1 MIHTWRA
8 QIHDVLEEG
17 KTHPRTHAATRA
29 SLMVV
34 IAATVVAVILETVP
48 SLADQTRVI
57 LTLIERIAVTVMT
70 LEYVLRLWAAPQGK
84 PAAESGSR
92 GSRLNYAVSALG
104 ILDLVAIL
112 PFYVNLLLPIA
123 PDWLRVLRLLRLL
136 KLARYTPALSLF
148 AAVIR
153 NERRLLLATLWV
165 VVVLLVLESG
175 VMFALEREAQ
185 PTVFASI
192 LHSLWW
198 AIVTIATVG
207 YGDMVPITPMGRL
220 FGGLAIILGIAVFAA
235 PVGILASGFA
245 AELRK
250 RDFVVTW
257 QTVAKV
263 PLFAGL
269 DAICIADIA
278 RLLKR
283 QVVPAR
289 FAVVRRG
296 EPADAMFFIMA
307 GQVEVDV
314 QPHPIRLGAG
324 DYFGEVALL
333 RDTVRMATVT
343 ALSECHLLSLEVA
356 DFHRLLDAH
365 PNLKASIMR
374 VAQQRLSDGPTTPTP
389 QNDQPGSAQ

>member
-1 MIHTWRA
+1 MTHTWRA

-17 KTHPRTHAATRA
+17 KTHPLTHAATRVF
-29 SLMVV
+29 LMAVV
-34 IAATVVAVILETVP
+34 ATTVVAVILETVP
-48 SLADQTRVI
+48 SVAGRTHVL
-57 LTLIERIAVTVMT
+57 LTLMERIAVTVMT
-70 LEYVLRLWAAPQGK
+70 LEYALRLWVAPQGRT
-84 PAAESGSR
+84 AAGSGSR
-92 GSRLNYAVSALG
+92 GARLNYATSALG

-112 PFYVNLLLPIA
+112 PFFANLLLPIA

-153 NERRLLLATLWV
+153 NEGRLLLATLWV

-175 VMFALEREAQ
+175 VMFALERQAQ
-185 PTVFASI
+185 PAAFYSI
-192 LHSLWW
+192 PHSMWW

-207 YGDMVPITPMGRL
+207 YGDMVPVTPLGKL
-220 FGGLAIILGIAVFAA
+220 FGGVAIILGIAVFAV

-245 AELRK
+245 SELRK
-250 RDFVVTW
+250 RNFVVTW

-263 PLFAGL
+263 PLFANL

-296 EPADAMFFIMA
+296 EPADAMFFIVE
-307 GQVEVDV
+307 GHVEVDV
-314 QPHPIRLGAG
+314 HPHPIRLGAG
-324 DYFGEVALL
+324 NYFGEVALL
-333 RDTVRMATVT
+333 RDTVRTATVT
-343 ALSECHLLSLEVA
+343 ALSECQLLSLEVT
-356 DFHRLLDAH
+356 DFHRLLKTH
-365 PNLKASIMR
+365 PSLKASITR
-374 VAQQRLSDGPTTPTP
+374 VAEQRLSSGFTTPA
-389 QNDQPGSAQ
+389 S